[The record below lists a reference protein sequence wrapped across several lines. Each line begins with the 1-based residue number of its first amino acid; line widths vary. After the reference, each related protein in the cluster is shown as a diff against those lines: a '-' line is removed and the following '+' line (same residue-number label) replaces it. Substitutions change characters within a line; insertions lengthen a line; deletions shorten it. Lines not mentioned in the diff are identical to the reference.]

1 MLSVSLSTSD
11 ESTPNTM
18 IKNNSFVL
26 LLLLVLASCAGT
38 QSTSTDAG
46 AIAQTEQAVTSPAQ
60 THIDAVRQQF
70 APDKR
75 VALFDVQPNG
85 NVLRGETNM
94 PEAKADLLK
103 RLQAANVS
111 FVDSIQVLPEA
122 ELEGKHQAI
131 VTISVANL
139 RSAPKHSAE
148 LATQATMGTPLKVW
162 KKQNGWYLVQ
172 TPDQY
177 LAWVDYGGIALMD
190 QTAFMNWQQGK
201 KLIYTKT
208 YGFAHAA
215 ADKNATTVSDMVYG
229 DVMVL
234 KNKAKDFYEVTFPDG
249 RTGYV
254 AAAEAMG
261 YKEWVASRKPTEEN
275 LVASSKELLGLP
287 YLWGG
292 TSVKGMDC
300 SGFTKTVFF
309 MNGLVL
315 PRDASQQIHIG
326 ELVNTEKGWD
336 ELRPGDLLFFGVPAK
351 DGKPERVVHVGM
363 WIGGNQ
369 EFIHSAGRVRINS
382 MNPSAENHDAF
393 ELGRYL
399 RTKRVSPEATLV
411 DLREKPLY
419 E

>member
-1 MLSVSLSTSD
+1 
-11 ESTPNTM
+11 M
-18 IKNNSFVL
+18 IKKNPFVL
-26 LLLLVLASCAGT
+26 LLLLVLSSCAGT
-38 QSTSTDAG
+38 QSTSSETAAAADAK
-46 AIAQTEQAVTSPAQ
+46 AAVSPAQ
-60 THIDAVRQQF
+60 THVDAVRQQY

-75 VALFDVQPNG
+75 VALFDVKPNG
-85 NVLRGETNM
+85 DVLRGETNM
-94 PEAKADLLK
+94 PEAKTDLMQ
-103 RLQAANVS
+103 RLQAANIA

-122 ELEGKHQAI
+122 ALDGKHQAI

-139 RSAPKHSAE
+139 RSQPKHSAE
-148 LATQATMGTPLKVW
+148 LATQATMGTPLQVW
-162 KKQNGWYLVQ
+162 KKDDGWYLVQ
-172 TPDQY
+172 TPDKY

-190 QTAFMNWQQGK
+190 ETAFNNWQQGK

-208 YGFAHAA
+208 YGFAHAS

-234 KNKAKDFYEVTFPDG
+234 KNKTKDYYEVAFPDG
-249 RTGYV
+249 RTGFV
-254 AAAEAMG
+254 STAEAMDF
-261 YKEWVASRKPTEEN
+261 KEWVATRKPTEEN
-275 LVASSKELLGLP
+275 LVASGKEMLGMP

-300 SGFTKTVFF
+300 SGFTKTIFF

-326 ELVNTEKGWD
+326 ELVNTDKGWD

-351 DGKPERVVHVGM
+351 DGKSERVVHVGM

-382 MNPSAENHDAF
+382 MNPNAANHDAF
-393 ELGRYL
+393 ELGRFL
-399 RTKRVSPEATLV
+399 RAKRISPEATLV

>member
-1 MLSVSLSTSD
+1 M
-11 ESTPNTM
+11 
-18 IKNNSFVL
+18 L
-26 LLLLVLASCAGT
+26 LLALASCAGT
-38 QSTSTDAG
+38 QSTSTDAT
-46 AIAQTEQAVTSPAQ
+46 ATAQTNQAATSPAQ
-60 THIDAVRQQF
+60 THIEAVRQQF

-75 VALFDVQPNG
+75 VALFVVEPNG

-111 FVDSIQVLPEA
+111 FVDSIQVLPET
-122 ELEGKHQAI
+122 ELEGKHHAI

-139 RSAPKHSAE
+139 RSQPKHSAE

-190 QTAFMNWQQGK
+190 QTAFANWQQGK

-208 YGFAHAA
+208 YGFAHAT

-254 AAAEAMG
+254 PAAEAMG
-261 YKEWVASRKPTEEN
+261 FKEWVASRKPTEEN

-326 ELVNTEKGWD
+326 ELVSTDKGWG

-393 ELGRYL
+393 ELGRFL
-399 RTKRVSPEATLV
+399 RAKRVSPEATLV

>member
-1 MLSVSLSTSD
+1 
-11 ESTPNTM
+11 M
-18 IKNNSFVL
+18 IKKNPFVL
-26 LLLLVLASCAGT
+26 LLLLVLASCTGT
-38 QSTSTDAG
+38 QSTT
-46 AIAQTEQAVTSPAQ
+46 TETATASKVEPAVSPAKP
-60 THIDAVRQQF
+60 HIDVVRQQF

-75 VALFDVQPNG
+75 VALFDVEPKG

-94 PEAKADLLK
+94 SEAKADLLK
-103 RLQAANVS
+103 RLQAANVT

-122 ELEGKHQAI
+122 ELGGKHYAV
-131 VTISVANL
+131 VTISVANI
-139 RSAPKHSAE
+139 RSKPTHSAE

-172 TPDQY
+172 TPDHY
-177 LAWVDYGGIALMD
+177 LSWVDYGGIALMD
-190 QTAFMNWQQGK
+190 QTAFNNWQQGK

-208 YGFAHAA
+208 YGFAHAT
-215 ADKNATTVSDMVYG
+215 ADRNSSSVSDMVYG

-234 KNKAKDFYEVTFPDG
+234 KNKTKDFYEVAFPDG
-249 RTGYV
+249 RTGFV
-254 AAAEAMG
+254 AAAEAMDF
-261 YKEWVASRKPTEEN
+261 KEWVATRKPTEDN
-275 LVASSKELLGLP
+275 LVASSKEMLGMP

-300 SGFTKTVFF
+300 SGFTKTIFF

-315 PRDASQQIHIG
+315 PRDASQQVHIG
-326 ELVNTEKGWD
+326 ELVNTDKGWD
-336 ELRPGDLLFFGVPAK
+336 DMRPGDLLFFGVPAE

-382 MNPSAENHDAF
+382 MNPSAENHDAS
-393 ELGRYL
+393 ELARFL
-399 RTKRVSPEATLV
+399 RAKRVSPEATLV